1 MTAIKTFVILAL
13 LLWGGYS
20 GWKAVFPAV
29 PRASMPG
36 TDSPHAEAVGRL
48 ATKASIPPRTKASRG
63 WFSAAPTMHLRPD
76 SAILIYGPENDIS
89 TKITEEALRIRGFSQ
104 GVIIPVG
111 SIEQFQDLGI
121 TEALKAAGL
130 VDAKGNASLPFISV
144 DGDLYSIG
152 ALVAG
157 LSRLPL
163 TNVRERATPY
173 IIIYGPADCP
183 YIQQEKEELDANSI
197 PYEVR
202 NVNDPRYQPHFEALI
217 RAYDFKNIDW
227 PMLDINGRMFS
238 KPSIEV
244 VRTNYL

>member
-29 PRASMPG
+29 PRASITD
-36 TDSPHAEAVGRL
+36 TDSSHAEAVGQH
-48 ATKASIPPRTKASRG
+48 ATIASMPPRAKVRRG
-63 WFSAAPTMHLRPD
+63 WFAAAPTMHLRPD

-89 TKITEEALRIRGFSQ
+89 TKTTEEALRIRGLSQ

-111 SIEQFQDLGI
+111 SSEQFQNLGM

-130 VDAKGNASLPFISV
+130 VDARGNVNLPFISV
-144 DGDLYSIG
+144 DGDLYSIE

-157 LSRLPL
+157 LSQLPL
-163 TNVRERATPY
+163 TNVRERAAPY
-173 IIIYGPADCP
+173 IIIYGPPGCP
-183 YIQQEKEELDANSI
+183 YIQQAKEELDANSI

-202 NVNDPRYQPHFEALI
+202 DVNDPQYRPHFEALI
-217 RAYDFKNIDW
+217 RAYGFKKFDW
-227 PMLDINGRMFS
+227 PMLDINGRMLS
-238 KPSIEV
+238 RPSIEV